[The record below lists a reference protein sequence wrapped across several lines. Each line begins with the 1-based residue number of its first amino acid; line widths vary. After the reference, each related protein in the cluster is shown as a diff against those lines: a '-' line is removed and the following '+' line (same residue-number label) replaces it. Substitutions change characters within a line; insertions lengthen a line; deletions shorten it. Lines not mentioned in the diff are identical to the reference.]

1 MFERMLA
8 EALQADWLA
17 TERERRQR
25 GDWERLTRV
34 EELEQE
40 AAVARARAGLA
51 SGRLPR
57 AA

>member
-1 MFERMLA
+1 MFERLLA

-25 GDWERLTRV
+25 GDWERLTHV
-34 EELEQE
+34 EELEQK
-40 AAVARARAGLA
+40 AAVARARAGMA
-51 SGRLPR
+51 ESRLRR